1 MGTQRPQ
8 LQLKSADV
16 WMLTYAFP
24 FFSIASTNTSWR
36 SKAKW
41 KRPIKNLGIITVFLS
56 AFCIVLSCHL
66 TESLWLKLQGSLQHH
81 ATLGDRVDY
90 LEKLMGDSADKH
102 TNELG
107 QAGKP
112 ICRPV
117 PQTIMLL
124 AHYHHNVRRPTQ
136 SWISYGVDSLLWRL
150 TLFLYMISL
159 QWWVG
164 EFESCFKM
172 GFIYVYIAWSMVC
185 TFFGIER
192 VLVACFFQAFL
203 ALLYSFLSFKLQV
216 L

>member
-1 MGTQRPQ
+1 MVTFLRW
-8 LQLKSADV
+8 SR
-16 WMLTYAFP
+16 
-24 FFSIASTNTSWR
+24 STNSCR

-41 KRPIKNLGIITVFLS
+41 SKPIKSLEIITVFFLDLYH
-56 AFCIVLSCHL
+56 FLVLPWQILCYSRSDLPLVSC
-66 TESLWLKLQGSLQHH
+66 KIAQGSLQQH
-81 ATLGDRVDY
+81 ATLQDRVNY

-112 ICRPV
+112 ICRTV

-172 GFIYVYIAWSMVC
+172 GFI
-185 TFFGIER
+185 
-192 VLVACFFQAFL
+192 
-203 ALLYSFLSFKLQV
+203 
-216 L
+216 